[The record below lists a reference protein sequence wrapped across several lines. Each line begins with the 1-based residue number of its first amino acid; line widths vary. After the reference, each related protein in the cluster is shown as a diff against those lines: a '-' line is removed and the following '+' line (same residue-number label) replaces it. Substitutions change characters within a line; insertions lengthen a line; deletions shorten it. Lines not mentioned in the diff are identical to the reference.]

1 MSTNE
6 SSTSV
11 QDYSEAFTRM
21 QHLHRDLH
29 RQINNKQFSD
39 ARESAR
45 KIAVDA
51 MLIAM
56 WCKTFIGDLKDVDPP
71 SP

>member
-29 RQINNKQFSD
+29 RHINNKQFNE
-39 ARESAR
+39 ARENAR

-71 SP
+71 ST

>member
-1 MSTNE
+1 MNTKE
-6 SSTSV
+6 FDTSV
-11 QDYSEAFTRM
+11 QDYSEAFTRI

-29 RQINNKQFSD
+29 RQINHKQFD
-39 ARESAR
+39 AARESAR

-56 WCKTFIGDLKDVDPP
+56 WCKTFIGDTHDLDTTD
-71 SP
+71 S